1 MRYTRAFICV
11 LTLVLAVLGVVAFLA
26 EKKQE
31 KNPVPLSF
39 IVESG
44 NGRESIACWE
54 NTEQTV
60 YAFLPGYADL
70 SDVYFQMNGNGEI
83 RIDGQT
89 VSDGSSCAVFQTDK
103 AYHLSVHSGR
113 TILERKLVFVKSGQ
127 IPAMYIDVQS
137 GSMEFIHMDKDNKE
151 AGSMRLYDTR
161 GSLLYCGELV
171 SVKGRGNTSWYAEK
185 KPYNLTLQEETDL
198 LGMGT
203 AQRWVLLAE
212 GYNDLNIRNKIV
224 YDFAAAVGMPY
235 SPDCRWVEVY
245 LNGNYAGLYLLSER
259 NEVHAERIDIAP
271 EGSMVVSLEYE
282 SSLKEQKLPYI
293 VTKAGQALRIRHGAG
308 DIDQLQM
315 KWQSVENAI
324 LSQDSMDPVTGK
336 HLQELIDLDSW
347 AEKYLIE
354 EVFANMDAGSLSQYY
369 YCDGSDPQGKIYA
382 GPVWDYDFSMGG
394 EGVWLRPYAS
404 YFTMNRKYVNAEI
417 YTPWYAALC
426 EKEVFMDRVRAL
438 YVSEFLPLLEELA
451 DFGVAAYA
459 WSIAQAAALDSI
471 RWETEPDAAEK
482 EVAYIRSFLKQRTA
496 FLTDLW
502 LAGADYHTVC
512 VDTGR
517 NGLFGYFAVKD
528 GQLPPP
534 LPDARE
540 LGGLGWYQLDTEEIY
555 DVSAPVC
562 EDAYI
567 YVKKMESNL
576 PVIHYVPL
584 ATVTVLLPAL
594 MFLDRFKGNGRKR
607 DDTAKINE
615 IPS

>member
-1 MRYTRAFICV
+1 MHISRWIIGL
-11 LTLVLAVLGVVAFLA
+11 LTAMLLGLGMAAVRWEAPAEEAVQYPELLVWVETEEGL
-26 EKKQE
+26 EKIHPWKDGDG
-31 KNPVPLSF
+31 SF
-39 IVESG
+39 YV
-44 NGRESIACWE
+44 
-54 NTEQTV
+54 
-60 YAFLPGYADL
+60 FLPGYARMESVSL
-70 SDVYFQMNGNGEI
+70 VCENAAVA
-83 RIDGQT
+83 IDGAAVWQDRRYELNRAYSLT
-89 VSDGSSCAVFQTDK
+89 TAMGSDGTITF
-103 AYHLSVHSGR
+103 LRSGGLPSLYLD
-113 TILERKLVFVKSGQ
+113 T
-127 IPAMYIDVQS
+127 AS
-137 GSMEFIHMDKDNKE
+137 GSMEFIHLDKTNEE
-151 AGSMRLYDTR
+151 AGALRLYDAR
-161 GSLLYCGELV
+161 GNPLYCGALV

-185 KPYNLTLQEETDL
+185 KPYNLTLQEEADL

-259 NEVHAERIDIAP
+259 NEVHVERIDIAP

-282 SSLKEQKLPYI
+282 SSLREQKLPYI
-293 VTKAGQALRIRHGAG
+293 VTEAGQALRVRHGAG
-308 DIDQLQM
+308 DIGQLQM

-347 AEKYLIE
+347 AGKYLIE

-369 YCDGSDPQGKIYA
+369 YCDGSDPQGRMYA

-394 EGVWLRPYAS
+394 EGVWLRPYTA
-404 YFTMNRKYVNAEI
+404 YFTMNRRYVNAEI

-426 EKEVFMDRVRAL
+426 EKELFMDRVRAL
-438 YVSEFLPLLEELA
+438 YAGKFLPLLEELA
-451 DFGVAAYA
+451 DSGVAAYA
-459 WSIAQAAALDSI
+459 RSIAQASALDSI
-471 RWETEPDAAEK
+471 RWGTEPDAAEK
-482 EVAYIRSFLKQRTA
+482 EAAYIRSFLKQRTA

-502 LAGADYHTVC
+502 LADTDYHTVC

-528 GQLPPP
+528 GQALPP

-540 LGGLGWYQLDTEEIY
+540 LGGLGWYQLDTGEPF
-555 DVSAPVC
+555 DVSAPVR
-562 EDAYI
+562 EDAHI
-567 YVKKMESNL
+567 YVKKPESGL

-584 ATVTVLLPAL
+584 AAVTVLLPAL
-594 MFLDRFKGNGRKR
+594 MFLDRFKRKRNGRKR
-607 DDTAKINE
+607 DDTAKTNK
-615 IPS
+615 IPA